1 MPGFDGDVCQIT
13 TTFSFKGNSYIS
25 IDSERSE
32 GFELSLRFRTT
43 MADGLVAI
51 GHSPS
56 FFRLN
61 LKNGRLNLHSSM
73 LNIFE
78 GIFIGEDLNDTEWQ
92 KVYVAFNISHLTI
105 GINDRY
111 QVIQPINPETP
122 SQTAFRENFLGGVPN
137 NGTLKLLAEST
148 PDFVGCMQD
157 ISVNGIRVSEEDVRQ
172 NELGT
177 PGISEYNTEK
187 GCYRKDQCK
196 PNPCKSGGNCT
207 DLWRNYKCLCHRPFL
222 GPSCQYN
229 YTGAT
234 FGYENTTD
242 SQVVVKVK
250 EPNDYK
256 DGIDL
261 TMFIRTRKPTG
272 IIFYL
277 GIDPTNPVRN
287 QIIGRLVNGALRI
300 EARFS
305 DKDPE
310 SFTLY
315 SALLSNGYSHF
326 IRVTRM
332 KNQMT
337 VKVNDTISIK
347 QEISSV
353 VPIVADYLYLG
364 NLLVSGTTPTITPL
378 EISTELPVSAPGV
391 DTTMMIP
398 DTTTFLPIALL
409 DIQDTTMA
417 IIEESPVTFMDSEE
431 ITTMEPLPVISRGVR
446 QITTFPSGE
455 ELTFFKGVIQDVQL
469 SNGSGVNKIVKMFE
483 LDFAENVIVEESLG
497 EVTSLEIKKGVVSD
511 NTCRVNPCLNGGE
524 CYVSWND
531 YKCKCGPGYMGRDC
545 DEIEYCYWN
554 QCPEGSTCTTLVDG
568 FECITNATFNGVND
582 TIVFE
587 PQITEASNINTITAR
602 FRTETGGTLLHVE
615 GTDGNQLKIGI
626 KNGQVETILPVSN
639 NLRNFSFGSSVND
652 GFWHTIKIEDHGG
665 IITGSVDGEQ
675 LNEHFLEGND
685 TQLEILPFILGSR
698 VAVGSEFNLD
708 RFYDF
713 FRGCAGEMRI
723 GSILLPYFTETEM
736 VNITSS
742 NRFVVTNSN
751 NVRKNECVLC
761 YQHECENSGVCEDP
775 SEKFECSCPPGF
787 DGGTC
792 SRNIDECANSSCIHG
807 SCVDGI
813 NQYTCQCIHGWIGQ
827 FCQEDKDE
835 CEDEPCKNGGTCQ
848 QTVEPGSYECTC
860 TEEYKGQNC
869 ESLKVRTCN
878 ETPCVN
884 GGTCIDE
891 PDSTS
896 SERYRCDCPQGYEGF
911 NCDTQINFC
920 VKLNANCQNGGT
932 CNSDFSTF
940 VSIYF

>member
-13 TTFSFKGNSYIS
+13 TTFSFKGTSYIS
-25 IDSERSE
+25 IDSDRSE

-43 MADGLVAI
+43 MANGLVVI

-61 LKNGRLNLHSSM
+61 LKNGRLNLHSTM
-73 LNIFE
+73 LNLFE
-78 GIFIGEDLNDTEWQ
+78 GIFIGENLNDTEWQ

-111 QVIQPINPETP
+111 QAIQPINPE
-122 SQTAFRENFLGGVPN
+122 SSNQTAFRENYLGGVPDDP
-137 NGTLKLLAEST
+137 TLKLLAEST

-157 ISVNGIRVSEEDVRQ
+157 ISVNGIRVSEEDVRK
-172 NELGT
+172 NGLGT
-177 PGISEYNTEK
+177 PGISEHETEK
-187 GCYRKDQCK
+187 GCYRKDQCN

-234 FGYENTTD
+234 FGYENTSD
-242 SQVVVKVK
+242 SQVMVKVK

-261 TMFIRTRKPTG
+261 TMFIRTRKPSG

-277 GIDPTNPVRN
+277 GIDPNNPVKN
-287 QIIGRLVNGALRI
+287 QIIGRLVNGALQV

-305 DKDPE
+305 DKPPE
-310 SFTLY
+310 YFKLY
-315 SALLSNGYSHF
+315 SALLSNGNRHF

-364 NLLVSGTTPTITPL
+364 NLIVYGSSTISPL
-378 EISTELPVSAPGV
+378 MEISTVLPVSALAL
-391 DTTMMIP
+391 
-398 DTTTFLPIALL
+398 DTTTFIPDETTILPTTLIN
-409 DIQDTTMA
+409 IQDTTVA
-417 IIEESPVTFMDSEE
+417 TTDVIPVTLMEFDEV
-431 ITTMEPLPVISRGVR
+431 TTMEPPLPIISREVR
-446 QITTFPSGE
+446 QITTFPLDE

-469 SNGSGVNKIVKMFE
+469 SNGSNVNKIVQMFE
-483 LDFAENVIVEESLG
+483 LDFAEEVVVEESLG
-497 EVTSLEIKKGVVSD
+497 IVTSLGIKKGVVSD
-511 NTCRVNPCLNGGE
+511 NTCRVNPCHNGGE

-531 YKCKCGPGYMGRDC
+531 FLCKCGPGYMGRNC

-554 QCPEGSTCTTLVDG
+554 QCPEGSSCTTLVDG
-568 FECITNATFNGVND
+568 HECITNATFNGVND
-582 TIVFE
+582 TIVFK
-587 PQITEASNINTITAR
+587 PQIDKSTDINTISAR
-602 FRTETGGTLLHVE
+602 FRTATGGTLLHVE
-615 GTDGNQLKIGI
+615 GNDGNQLKIGI

-639 NLRNFSFGSSVND
+639 NLRNFSFGSSVDD
-652 GFWHTIKIEDHGG
+652 GLWHTIKIENHGG
-665 IITGSVDGEQ
+665 IITGSLDGTQ

-685 TQLEILPFILGSR
+685 TQLDILPFILESR

-708 RFYDF
+708 QFYDF
-713 FRGCAGEMRI
+713 FRGCTGEMRI

-736 VNITSS
+736 VNMTSS
-742 NRFVVTNSN
+742 NRFIVTDSM
-751 NVRKNECVLC
+751 NVSKNECVLC
-761 YQHECENSGVCEDP
+761 YQHECENSGVCENP
-775 SEKFECSCPPGF
+775 SEMFECKCPPGF

-792 SRNIDECANSSCIHG
+792 SRNIDECANNSYCIHG

-813 NQYTCQCIHGWIGQ
+813 NTFTCQCIHGWIGQ
-827 FCQEDKDE
+827 FCEVDKNE
-835 CEDEPCKNGGTCQ
+835 CEDEPCMNGGSCS
-848 QTVEPGSYECTC
+848 QTEQPGSYVCTC
-860 TEEYKGQNC
+860 TDEYKGQNC
-869 ESLKVRTCN
+869 ENLKVRTCN
-878 ETPCVN
+878 EVPCVN

-920 VKLNANCQNGGT
+920 IKLNANCQNGGT
-932 CNSDFSTF
+932 CTLKKP
-940 VSIYF
+940 